1 MEVVPHVGIK
11 LNATVFT
18 NAHKGKTVEIK
29 EGKLLFDGI
38 LQNTNWQDQASLL
51 PVKPVEVPEDCKG
64 TIKDVNEEFK
74 GKVALDTGAEFWNPL
89 DDTSQALQ
97 LENPAGI

>member
-1 MEVVPHVGIK
+1 MDSIWDISTIPYGLLDHLDRLLDLQCYVK
-11 LNATVFT
+11 LR
-18 NAHKGKTVEIK
+18 K
-29 EGKLLFDGI
+29 EMD
-38 LQNTNWQDQASLL
+38 
-51 PVKPVEVPEDCKG
+51 
-64 TIKDVNEEFK
+64 NEEFK